1 MHGIRCIRELIIR
14 EVYCGLSASC
24 FIHIFISGRCKGN
37 AGFAKA
43 LVHQGQFK
51 LSISLRGVKTDSPEM
66 FGIYMMV
73 TDSGYRLI
81 ELGECLVKMGQMEYS
96 GYVNP
101 DNINDTGYSFRD
113 ICGLAV
119 AMEDADM
126 TTCFQYWKDEDVTP
140 DIICVLRWTQRSRL
154 RPRLS

>member
-24 FIHIFISGRCKGN
+24 FIHIFISGGSKGQKCRLCKGISSS
-37 AGFAKA
+37 
-43 LVHQGQFK
+43 GQFK

-81 ELGECLVKMGQMEYS
+81 KLGECLVKWDRWNTVVYL
-96 GYVNP
+96 
-101 DNINDTGYSFRD
+101 T
-113 ICGLAV
+113 L
-119 AMEDADM
+119 
-126 TTCFQYWKDEDVTP
+126 
-140 DIICVLRWTQRSRL
+140 II
-154 RPRLS
+154 